1 MLYKFEFRTYQRKF
15 KRPLQT
21 SHGLWDIREGI
32 ILRLTD
38 ENGQIGWGEIAPLSW
53 FGSESFDQA
62 LDFCHL
68 LPANISSEMIFAI
81 SSELVACQF
90 GFESALSNE
99 TNSPPPAP
107 PCEGGEKKLSQY
119 SGLLPAG
126 ETALSALQMLW
137 LQGFRTFKWK
147 IGVAAIEE
155 ELKVFQRLIKEMDDL
170 GQYAWDKKTRRLK
183 PRLHKQNP
191 PPRVEEQAV
200 KITLS
205 SSVRAGGHRL
215 CRRGF
220 NRRLI
225 LSQAYCNLGDRKKAL
240 LRLDANGGL
249 NYSQAETWLKTCDN
263 ILEIPD
269 SSVRVEFL
277 EQPLPV
283 PQFDEMLALSAV
295 YKTAIAL
302 DESVA
307 NLDRIQECYNQ
318 GWRGIF
324 VIKPAICGSPSQLR
338 KFCQTHNIDAV
349 FSSVFETQ
357 IGRQAALNL
366 ATELSPNSR
375 ALGFG
380 TDDWFDDKNQETWL
394 KHLWQ

>member
-1 MLYKFEFRTYQRKF
+1 MLYQFEFRTYQRKF

-21 SHGLWDIREGI
+21 SHGIWEIRAGI
-32 ILRLTD
+32 ILKLTD
-38 ENGQIGWGEIAPLSW
+38 ENGKIGWGEIAPLSW
-53 FGSESFDQA
+53 FGSESFEQA
-62 LDFCHL
+62 LYFCNS
-68 LPANISSEMIFAI
+68 LPANILEEMIFGI
-81 SSELVACQF
+81 SAELPACQF
-90 GFESALSNE
+90 GFESALSNSR
-99 TNSPPPAP
+99 SPLTKGGHGGTAP
-107 PCEGGEKKLSQY
+107 TKGGTGGVKVPLIKGDLGGVKVPLLKGDLGGSRLRLKATFIVGSVLSCHQWAEPGNEEENNRY

-126 ETALSALQMLW
+126 EAAFSVLQMLW
-137 LQGFRTFKWK
+137 KQGYRTFKWK

-155 ELKVFQRLIKEMDDL
+155 ELNVFQQLIKAMDDL
-170 GQYAWDKKTRRLK
+170 G
-183 PRLHKQNP
+183 
-191 PPRVEEQAV
+191 
-200 KITLS
+200 
-205 SSVRAGGHRL
+205 
-215 CRRGF
+215 
-220 NRRLI
+220 
-225 LSQAYCNLGDRKKAL
+225 DREKAL

-263 ILEIPD
+263 VLGIPNF
-269 SSVRVEFL
+269 SVKIEFL

-283 PQFDEMLALSAV
+283 TQFEEMLELSAV
-295 YKTAIAL
+295 YKTPIAL

-307 NLDRIQECYNQ
+307 NLDRIQECYDQ

-366 ATELSPNSR
+366 ATELFPNSR

-380 TDDWFDDKNQETWL
+380 TDCWFDENQETW
-394 KHLWQ
+394 

>member
-15 KRPLQT
+15 KRPLRT
-21 SHGLWDIREGI
+21 SHGIWDIREGI

-62 LDFCHL
+62 LDFCSKFSAH
-68 LPANISSEMIFAI
+68 ISKETIFAI
-81 SSELVACQF
+81 SAELPACQF

-99 TNSPPPAP
+99 TNLPPPAP
-107 PCEGGEKKLSQY
+107 PWQGGEQIGSLIYPCEGEKKLSQY

-126 ETALSALQMLW
+126 EVALSVLQMLW
-137 LQGFRTFKWK
+137 KQGFRTFKWK

-155 ELKVFQRLIKEMDDL
+155 ELQVFQQLIKAMHDL
-170 GQYAWDKKTRRLK
+170 A
-183 PRLHKQNP
+183 
-191 PPRVEEQAV
+191 
-200 KITLS
+200 
-205 SSVRAGGHRL
+205 
-215 CRRGF
+215 
-220 NRRLI
+220 
-225 LSQAYCNLGDRKKAL
+225 DRKPAL

-249 NYSQAETWLKTCDN
+249 NYSQAEIWLQACDN
-263 ILEIPD
+263 VLEIPD
-269 SSVRVEFL
+269 FSVSVEFL
-277 EQPLPV
+277 EQPLPIT
-283 PQFDEMLALSAV
+283 QFDEMLALSAV

-307 NLDRIQECYNQ
+307 KLDRIQECYNQ

-324 VIKPAICGSPSQLR
+324 VIKPAIAGSPSQLR
-338 KFCQTHNIDAV
+338 KFCQTHKIDAV

-366 ATELSPNSR
+366 AIELSLNSR

-380 TDDWFDDKNQETWL
+380 TDDWFDENQETWL
-394 KHLWQ
+394 KHLWQQM

>member
-1 MLYKFEFRTYQRKF
+1 MIYKFEFRTYQRKF

-21 SHGLWDIREGI
+21 SHGIWDIRSGI
-32 ILRLTD
+32 ILQLID
-38 ENGQIGWGEIAPLSW
+38 EDGQIGWGEIAPLSW
-53 FGSESFDQA
+53 FGSETFEQA
-62 LDFCHL
+62 LDFCQQ
-68 LPANISSEMIFAI
+68 LPAKISAEMIFAI
-81 SSELVACQF
+81 SSKLPACQF

-107 PCEGGEKKLSQY
+107 PCQGGEKKLSQY

-126 ETALSALQMLW
+126 EAALSALQMLW

-155 ELKVFQRLIKEMDDL
+155 ELQVFQQLIKAMND
-170 GQYAWDKKTRRLK
+170 
-183 PRLHKQNP
+183 
-191 PPRVEEQAV
+191 
-200 KITLS
+200 
-205 SSVRAGGHRL
+205 
-215 CRRGF
+215 
-220 NRRLI
+220 
-225 LSQAYCNLGDRKKAL
+225 LGDRKKAL

-249 NYSQAETWLKTCDN
+249 NYSQAETWLQTCDN
-263 ILEIPD
+263 VLEIPD
-269 SSVRVEFL
+269 FSVSIEFL

-283 PQFDEMLALSAV
+283 TQFDEMLALSAV
-295 YKTAIAL
+295 YKTPIAL

-307 NLDRIQECYNQ
+307 NLDRIQKCYNQ

-366 ATELSPNSR
+366 ATKLSLNKR
-375 ALGFG
+375 ELGFG
-380 TDDWFDDKNQETWL
+380 TDSWFDDNQETWL
-394 KHLWQ
+394 QHLWQ

>member
-1 MLYKFEFRTYQRKF
+1 MLYQFEFRTYQRKF

-21 SHGLWDIREGI
+21 SHGIWEIRLGI
-32 ILRLTD
+32 ILKLTD
-38 ENGQIGWGEIAPLSW
+38 ENGQFGWGEIAPLSW
-53 FGSESFDQA
+53 FGSESFEQA
-62 LDFCHL
+62 LDFCNS
-68 LPANISSEMIFAI
+68 LPANISSETIFSI
-81 SSELVACQF
+81 SAELPACQF

-99 TNSPPPAP
+99 DN
-107 PCEGGEKKLSQY
+107 EEENNRY

-126 ETALSALQMLW
+126 ETALSAVQMLW
-137 LQGFRTFKWK
+137 KQGYRTFKWK

-155 ELKVFQRLIKEMDDL
+155 ELNVFQQLIKAMDDL
-170 GQYAWDKKTRRLK
+170 G
-183 PRLHKQNP
+183 
-191 PPRVEEQAV
+191 
-200 KITLS
+200 
-205 SSVRAGGHRL
+205 
-215 CRRGF
+215 
-220 NRRLI
+220 
-225 LSQAYCNLGDRKKAL
+225 DREKAL

-263 ILEIPD
+263 VLEIPNF
-269 SSVRVEFL
+269 SVKIEFL

-283 PQFDEMLALSAV
+283 TQFEEMLELSAA
-295 YKTAIAL
+295 YATPIAL

-307 NLDRIQECYNQ
+307 NLDRIQECYDQ

-366 ATELSPNSR
+366 ATELFPNSR

-380 TDDWFDDKNQETWL
+380 IDCWFDENQETW
-394 KHLWQ
+394 

>member
-1 MLYKFEFRTYQRKF
+1 MIYQFQFRTYHRKF
-15 KRPLQT
+15 KHPLQT
-21 SHGLWDIREGI
+21 SHGIWNIRSGI

-53 FGSESFDQA
+53 FGSETFEQA
-62 LDFCHL
+62 LDFCSNL
-68 LPANISSEMIFAI
+68 SANISEETIFAI

-90 GFESALSNE
+90 GFESARSNSFPGSAWE
-99 TNSPPPAP
+99 CFPGGSAACIMEAEPPD
-107 PCEGGEKKLSQY
+107 LRSQAEPGNEAENNRY

-126 ETALSALQMLW
+126 EAALSVLQVLW
-137 LQGFRTFKWK
+137 KQGFRTFKWK
-147 IGVAAIEE
+147 IGVTAIEE
-155 ELKVFQRLIKEMDDL
+155 ELQVFQQL
-170 GQYAWDKKTRRLK
+170 
-183 PRLHKQNP
+183 
-191 PPRVEEQAV
+191 V
-200 KITLS
+200 K
-205 SSVRAGGHRL
+205 AMH
-215 CRRGF
+215 
-220 NRRLI
+220 
-225 LSQAYCNLGDRKKAL
+225 NLGDAEKAL

-249 NYSQAETWLKTCDN
+249 NYSQAETWLQTCDHV
-263 ILEIPD
+263 LEIPD
-269 SSVRVEFL
+269 FSVSIEFL

-283 PQFDEMLALSAV
+283 TQFNEMLALSAV

-324 VIKPAICGSPSQLR
+324 VIKPTICGSPSQLR

-366 ATELSPNSR
+366 ATELSLNSR

-380 TDDWFDDKNQETWL
+380 TDDWFDDDNQDTWL
-394 KHLWQ
+394 KHLWQQM

>member
-15 KRPLQT
+15 KRPLRT
-21 SHGLWDIREGI
+21 SHGVWEDREGI
-32 ILRLTD
+32 ILKLTG
-38 ENGQIGWGEIAPLSW
+38 ENNRIGWGEIAPLSW

-62 LDFCHL
+62 LDFCSQL
-68 LPANISSEMIFAI
+68 SGNLSEETIFAI

-90 GFESALSNE
+90 GFESALSN
-99 TNSPPPAP
+99 SPPPAP
-107 PCEGGEKKLSQY
+107 PCQGGEKKLSQY

-126 ETALSALQMLW
+126 EVALSALQMLW

-147 IGVAAIEE
+147 IGVATIDKELQNFQQLVKAI
-155 ELKVFQRLIKEMDDL
+155 
-170 GQYAWDKKTRRLK
+170 
-183 PRLHKQNP
+183 H
-191 PPRVEEQAV
+191 
-200 KITLS
+200 
-205 SSVRAGGHRL
+205 
-215 CRRGF
+215 
-220 NRRLI
+220 
-225 LSQAYCNLGDRKKAL
+225 NLGDGKKAL

-249 NYSQAETWLKTCDN
+249 NYSQAEIWLQACDN
-263 ILEIPD
+263 VLEIPD
-269 SSVRVEFL
+269 FFVSVEFL
-277 EQPLPV
+277 EQPLPIT
-283 PQFDEMLALSAV
+283 QFDKMLALSAV
-295 YKTAIAL
+295 YKTPIAL

-366 ATELSPNSR
+366 ATELSLNSR

-380 TDDWFDDKNQETWL
+380 TDDWFDDNQDIWL
-394 KHLWQ
+394 QHLWQKI